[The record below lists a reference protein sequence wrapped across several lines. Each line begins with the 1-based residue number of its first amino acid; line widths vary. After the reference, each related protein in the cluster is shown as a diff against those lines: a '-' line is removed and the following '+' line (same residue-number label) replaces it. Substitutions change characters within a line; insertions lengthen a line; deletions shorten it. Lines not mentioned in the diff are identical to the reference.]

1 MSAASSVKVTFLGDA
16 SQLARV
22 AQQASAST
30 DAVGKNAS
38 KMGAAMKAAA
48 VAAGAAVV
56 KFGIDSVKS
65 ASNAEQAL
73 GGVQSVFGDA
83 ATTVE
88 DYSSRAARALGL
100 ASQDY
105 QTLAATV
112 GSQLQRMG
120 KSQQESAEETDK
132 LITMGADLAATFGGS
147 VSDAVSAVGS
157 LLRGERDPIERYGV
171 GINEASIKAKLL
183 EQGLSGLKGAALDQ
197 AKAQAT
203 LTLLTEQTKNAQGAA
218 GRESNTLQGQTIRL
232 SAQYKDLSASVG
244 AKLLP
249 VLTSLAEKLRAVMDF
264 TERNRAVIV
273 PLVAVLGGLAAAV
286 WVVNTAAK
294 AYTAVQA
301 ALNVVMALNPI
312 GLVVIAIAALAAGL
326 VIAYKKSETFRDIVN
341 GAFAK
346 VLGAVNAFLG
356 GIQKMLEV
364 LGKIPGFE
372 WADTAAQKVKGARD
386 AVQGLSDKIAG
397 VKSKTVTVTVI
408 TREVMASE
416 ASRDATKARN
426 YAARALGGP
435 VMPGQPYLVGEK
447 GPEMIVPRAAG
458 HVMTAKE
465 TASLA
470 KGGGVTNNLTIH
482 GTLDASLDAQSIAG
496 MFRRME
502 LLAGG

>member
-1 MSAASSVKVTFLGDA
+1 MSASSSVKVTFLGDA

-30 DAVGKNAS
+30 DAVGKKAS

-48 VAAGAAVV
+48 VAAGAALV
-56 KFGIDSVKS
+56 KFGVDSVKS

-83 ATTVE
+83 AKTVE
-88 DYSSRAARALGL
+88 GFSSRSARAIGL
-100 ASQDY
+100 AGQDY

-120 KSQQESAEETDK
+120 KSQQESAVETDK

-171 GINEASIKAKLL
+171 GINEATIKAKLMQ
-183 EQGLSGLKGAALDQ
+183 QGLGGLKGAALEQ

-218 GRESNTLQGQTIRL
+218 GRESNTLQGQSQRL

-244 AKLLP
+244 AKMLP
-249 VLTSLAEKLRAVMDF
+249 VLTTLAEKLREVMDF

-286 WVVNTAAK
+286 YVVNTAAK

-301 ALNVVMALNPI
+301 ALNVVMALNPV

-341 GAFAK
+341 GAFVK
-346 VLGAVNAFLG
+346 VLGAVDAFLG
-356 GIQKMLEV
+356 GIQKMLQV

-372 WADTAAQKVKGARD
+372 WADKAAAKVKGARD
-386 AVQGLSDKIAG
+386 AVQGLADKIAG

-416 ASRDATKARN
+416 AKRDASKAAN
-426 YAARALGGP
+426 YYSARANGGP

-447 GPEMIVPRAAG
+447 GPELIVPRSAG

-465 TASLA
+465 TAGLGGNTYNYNLSLS
-470 KGGGVTNNLTIH
+470 GEHSVST
-482 GTLDASLDAQSIAG
+482 DDVPS

-502 LLAGG
+502 LLAGAA